1 MTSYLAYAIV
11 AYFFGKFPASR
22 KGVLA
27 VACSVY
33 LQGGGL
39 ALAVCS
45 VFNLMPC
52 LLGLMMG
59 CMIYFVAVACINQ
72 DLRTLRE
79 AQAARN
85 FVYAEIEA
93 AKRSPAS

>member
-1 MTSYLAYAIV
+1 MTPYLAYAIV
-11 AYFFGKFPASR
+11 AYFFGKLLASR

-45 VFNLMPC
+45 VFNLIPC
-52 LLGLMMG
+52 FLGLTLG

-85 FVYAEIEA
+85 FVYSELKA